1 MGLGLRGRR
10 GRGGFAV
17 EIQLGAVSDTVVG
30 TVVVAVV
37 VVVIVVV
44 VIGGDVATSFFNN
57 GLHNQLGAAT

>member
-1 MGLGLRGRR
+1 MGLRGRR

-37 VVVIVVV
+37 IVVVVDVV